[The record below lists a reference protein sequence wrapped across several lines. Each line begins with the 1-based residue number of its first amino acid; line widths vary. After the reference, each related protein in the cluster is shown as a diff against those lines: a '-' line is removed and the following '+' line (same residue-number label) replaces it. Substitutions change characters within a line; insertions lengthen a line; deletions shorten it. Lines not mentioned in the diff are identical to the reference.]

1 MQYKQ
6 FTRTAIG
13 CVAITSL
20 MLAVGCS
27 TGTKSGRAATG
38 DDVLDVGST
47 SFDNSSFGTGA
58 TSGGMVDM
66 NGGAASSTVYTPSEP
81 APVVLAPVATASR
94 QHTIVKGDTA
104 WSLAVRYYG
113 DGKQFPRIF
122 QANPGLS
129 ERNFPAGKTIVI
141 P

>member
-1 MQYKQ
+1 MQHEKL
-6 FTRTAIG
+6 TRAAVGCIAIGTMMTAI
-13 CVAITSL
+13 
-20 MLAVGCS
+20 GCS

-38 DDVLDVGST
+38 DDVLDVGSS
-47 SFDNSSFGTGA
+47 SFDNASYGTGA
-58 TSGGMVDM
+58 TSGGMVEM
-66 NGGAASSTVYTPSEP
+66 NSTAPAAPEYVAPEP
-81 APVVLAPVATASR
+81 APVAPAAPAAAR
-94 QHTIVKGDTA
+94 QHTIARGDTA